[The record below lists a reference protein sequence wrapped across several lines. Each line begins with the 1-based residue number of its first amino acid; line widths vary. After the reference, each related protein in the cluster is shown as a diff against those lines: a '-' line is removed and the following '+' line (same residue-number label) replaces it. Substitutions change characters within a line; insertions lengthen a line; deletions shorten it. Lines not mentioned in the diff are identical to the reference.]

1 MAGLP
6 HFKNSTA
13 GPAKYE
19 PLYLNQFEVIITPPP
34 LVSGKIG
41 FGNNLMLEHVLKV
54 STLPEFAGSGS
65 AVVTQNY
72 KFSQRTYAP
81 AKPAQTYHQFSI
93 DFEVNLNNNN
103 DMYIYNAL
111 RAWGDLIYDPLTG
124 RQGLK
129 ADYADAS
136 IQVTMFNRAGVIYRD
151 FVFGPVFL
159 GPTKMTETVLDY
171 TQDNSIYKLTAQFT
185 ADTYKE
191 TRIGQ

>member
-6 HFKNSTA
+6 HFKNSAA
-13 GPAKYE
+13 GPGKYE

-54 STLPEFAGSGS
+54 TSLPEYSGSGS

-72 KFSQRTYAP
+72 KFSQRAYAP
-81 AKPAQTYHQFSI
+81 AKPTQTYHQFNI
-93 DFEVNLNNNN
+93 EFEVNLNNNN

-111 RAWGDLIYDPLTG
+111 RSWGDLIYDPLTG

-129 ADYADAS
+129 ADYADAT
-136 IQVTMFNRAGVIYRD
+136 IQVTMFNRSGVIYRD

-171 TQDNSIYKLTAQFT
+171 TADNSIYKLTAQFT